1 MGWNW
6 KGMYWYEYGMDVYQ
20 QRLLFTC
27 ATYCLALLIEG
38 LINLS
43 CDDGKESIDDWI
55 LIQWPRM
62 MVRNMEQTKW
72 TLKIQLTLNG
82 MEWNEMC
89 KSMQELLLDF
99 GKISENG
106 RNIYEW
112 NQVNQTIHEIVFDL
126 TFRNESDSLT
136 FWRFWISK

>member
-1 MGWNW
+1 
-6 KGMYWYEYGMDVYQ
+6 MYWYEYGMDVYQ